1 MVQELISRGQV
12 TPVPTRVTVYR
23 FLVLHDLI
31 DLTRHR
37 VGTASDQAGCSQ
49 GLIVVV
55 VGKPLGSGLGDLSG
69 YSG

>member
-1 MVQELISRGQV
+1 MVHELVSRGRV
-12 TPVPTRVTVYR
+12 APVPTRVTAYL

-37 VGTASDQAGCSQ
+37 VGTASDQAECSQ
-49 GLIVVV
+49 GPIFVAVR
-55 VGKPLGSGLGDLSG
+55 KPLDPGLGDLSG